1 MYVKKT
7 IISGAVLEVEKTY
20 TIRYKG
26 KHTVRGP
33 KQGITPEAMAKVNER
48 NARKNLARLLNC
60 NFVEGDL
67 YLTLTYKLEN
77 RAASAE
83 DCKDD
88 LAKFLRNVKL
98 ASKRRGLEF
107 YYVAVST
114 FGDRSMHHHVVM
126 RCGLTMDELTKIWR
140 LGWINFKP
148 LDGSGD
154 YTQLAD
160 YLIKHTN
167 KTFNNA
173 EKRVHAKR
181 YIHSRNMKKP
191 IVKTEV
197 VDAESWREFVKA
209 PKGYYLIQDSLFTD
223 VSDMTGYPYQ
233 YYKCVRLAKFVP
245 QQKRL

>member
-7 IISGAVLEVEKTY
+7 IISGAVLEVEKTF

-33 KQGITPEAMAKVNER
+33 RKETTPEAMAKVNER
-48 NARKNLARLLNC
+48 NAKKNLARLLNC
-60 NFVEGDL
+60 NFKKGDL
-67 YLTLTYKLEN
+67 YLTLTYKIDN

-83 DCKDD
+83 DCKND

-114 FGDRSMHHHVVM
+114 FGERSMHHHVVM

-167 KTFNNA
+167 KTFNDSA
-173 EKRVHAKR
+173 KRVHAKR

-197 VDAESWREFVKA
+197 VGAESWRENVKA
-209 PKGYYLIQDSLFTD
+209 PKGYYLIKDSVVSD
-223 VSDMTGYPYQ
+223 VSDLTGFPYQ
-233 YYKCVRLAKFVP
+233 YYKCMSLNI
-245 QQKRL
+245 QH